1 MCKTKLSLDP
11 YEYNL
16 IYKTIAQT
24 SGKKIIIVTV
34 PELEWAKTN
43 SHVYL
48 VGVSLRGK
56 KETQNMG

>member
-1 MCKTKLSLDP
+1 MNIIKFQ
-11 YEYNL
+11 E
-16 IYKTIAQT
+16 A
-24 SGKKIIIVTV
+24 KIIIVTV
-34 PELEWAKTN
+34 PELEWAKRN